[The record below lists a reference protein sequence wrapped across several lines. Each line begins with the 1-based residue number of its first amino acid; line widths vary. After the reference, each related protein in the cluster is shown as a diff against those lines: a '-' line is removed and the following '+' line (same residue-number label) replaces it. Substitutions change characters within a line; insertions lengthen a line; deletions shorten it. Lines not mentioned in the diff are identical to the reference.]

1 MKKKNILLFT
11 AGLGIGTLAGFILRN
26 SESTDYNAGYQ
37 PDLEIFDEKDYFTDE
52 IIEEY
57 KKEKAE
63 RKKKQEESEYT
74 PRHARKEIVQGET
87 VLKEIAYLNDLAEI
101 PVKKGKGYRGK
112 TRSVKHESD
121 S

>member
-1 MKKKNILLFT
+1 MKKKNVMLFT

-37 PDLEIFDEKDYFTDE
+37 PDLEIFDESDYFTDK
-52 IIEEY
+52 IIEEHQ
-57 KKEKAE
+57 KEKVE
-63 RKKKQEESEYT
+63 RKKRQEESKYV
-74 PRHARKEIVQGET
+74 PRHAKQETIQGEA
-87 VLKEIAYLNDLAEI
+87 VLKEIADLESLAEI

-112 TRSVKHESD
+112 TRSARHESD

>member
-1 MKKKNILLFT
+1 MKKKNIMLFT

-52 IIEEY
+52 VIEEHR
-57 KKEKAE
+57 KEKAE
-63 RKKKQEESEYT
+63 RKKKQEEPEYI
-74 PRHARKEIVQGET
+74 PRHAKKETLESK
-87 VLKEIAYLNDLAEI
+87 LEEIADLDNLVEI
-101 PVKKGKGYRGK
+101 PVKKGKGYKGK
-112 TRSVKHESD
+112 TRSAKYESG